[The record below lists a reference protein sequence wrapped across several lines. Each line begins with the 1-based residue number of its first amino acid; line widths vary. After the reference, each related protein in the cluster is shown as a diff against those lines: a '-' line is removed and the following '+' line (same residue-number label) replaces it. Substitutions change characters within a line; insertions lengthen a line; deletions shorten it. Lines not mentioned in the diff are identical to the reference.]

1 MILYLDTSVLSALF
15 DARNPERAEITKE
28 FFAARISDRL
38 LVSELTLAEIA
49 ATPSDDLRAAMA
61 QVADRC
67 EIVAVVADADRL
79 ASRYVEAGAVSEV
92 FSADAYH
99 IAIAVACGAD
109 MVVSWNFRHIV
120 RRKTRDV
127 VNLVNTMHGYAH
139 IEIAAPGELL

>member
-15 DARNPERAEITKE
+15 DTRNPERVGITRE
-28 FFAARISDRL
+28 FFVARISDRL

-49 ATPSDDLRAAMA
+49 ATPSEALRNAMSEL
-61 QVADRC
+61 ADRC
-67 EIVAVVADADRL
+67 EIVAVVTDADQL
-79 ASRYVEAGAVSEV
+79 ASRYIEAGAVSEA

-99 IAIAVACGAD
+99 IAIAVAYGAD
-109 MVVSWNFRHIV
+109 VVVSWNFRHIV

-127 VNLVNTMHGYAH
+127 VNMVNTMHGYAH